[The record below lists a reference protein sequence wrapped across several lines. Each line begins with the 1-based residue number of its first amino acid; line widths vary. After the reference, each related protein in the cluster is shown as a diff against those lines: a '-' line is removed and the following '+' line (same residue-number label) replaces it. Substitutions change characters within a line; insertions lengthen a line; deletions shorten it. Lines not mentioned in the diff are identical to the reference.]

1 MEPGFFT
8 APKELKSKYNKT
20 HVHRMNMTLR
30 GKLIRSVS
38 PVTNVLTNNRFINDN
53 TMVNGIVILCSYW
66 KELFKGWRPDE
77 DAHSD
82 IPHRSVVPLCKTIM
96 PALRYSPIIVP
107 HFELVKLLLTITRV
121 LLSKSYP
128 IQQVY
133 RLFRNNNRTSIE

>member
-1 MEPGFFT
+1 MELWYF
-8 APKELKSKYNKT
+8 
-20 HVHRMNMTLR
+20 
-30 GKLIRSVS
+30 
-38 PVTNVLTNNRFINDN
+38 VLTEKN
-53 TMVNGIVILCSYW
+53 Y
-66 KELFKGWRPDE
+66 FKGWRPDE

-128 IQQVY
+128 IEQVY
-133 RLFRNNNRTSIE
+133 RLFIETTIELV